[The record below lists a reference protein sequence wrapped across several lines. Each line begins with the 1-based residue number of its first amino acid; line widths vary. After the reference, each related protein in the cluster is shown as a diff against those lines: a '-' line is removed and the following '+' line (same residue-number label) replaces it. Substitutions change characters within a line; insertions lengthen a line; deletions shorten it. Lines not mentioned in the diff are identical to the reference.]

1 MSARRSSWKSR
12 GRTALP
18 RQAARVWRL
27 ALAQGCSWQRRWS
40 PWEVMKA
47 TQTQATSPKVNSP
60 FQRCPEGK
68 WRSRTSATFRR
79 RKVANRMGM
88 SSTRSTRRTCGDVLS
103 MPPLLVP
110 DAYFE
115 QRPGRRLTAVEVAL
129 FQRCQQDGPLLLRA
143 RLTHDLPPLDRLL
156 LVGRRL
162 GRAVA
167 QQLLRR
173 EGPALPVR
181 VQHRHQRRPLLYQTH
196 PRMPAPVY
204 PPLVALGQAEPALQV
219 EVVQRQ
225 PLQTTSREHPHRERR
240 HDHRHLHPHRVA
252 ARPQA
257 LL

>member
-88 SSTRSTRRTCGDVLS
+88 SSTRSTRCTCGDVLS
-103 MPPLLVP
+103 MHPLLVP

-115 QRPGRRLTAVEVAL
+115 TPSFLSRTGGDNGEVEVEVPMEAATL
-129 FQRCQQDGPLLLRA
+129 RELLHKLNAKVWLWFVPRRDGKKGWEIDRGRFKAEVGNQVYYDGPSTLGKSHSTANRLR
-143 RLTHDLPPLDRLL
+143 
-156 LVGRRL
+156 
-162 GRAVA
+162 
-167 QQLLRR
+167 
-173 EGPALPVR
+173 
-181 VQHRHQRRPLLYQTH
+181 
-196 PRMPAPVY
+196 
-204 PPLVALGQAEPALQV
+204 
-219 EVVQRQ
+219 
-225 PLQTTSREHPHRERR
+225 TSGG
-240 HDHRHLHPHRVA
+240 
-252 ARPQA
+252 
-257 LL
+257 